1 MNPTAHPE
9 RLDPWR
15 ELQARFG
22 GAPRVLYVAGPLR
35 GDGSPE
41 AIAHNQAQMAAMA
54 RRLQELLPLAVLVV
68 PHLNFSFVDE
78 AGEGGLEVR
87 ARVLEACER
96 LLLRCDGMIQCG
108 ATLSPGMARE
118 KAVAERSGL
127 PVLAV
132 PGWPAAAGRFAAS
145 RVRPAARC
153 RTRRAVAGVPGY

>member
-1 MNPTAHPE
+1 MTPPAFPE

-15 ELQARFG
+15 EVQARFG
-22 GAPRVLYVAGPLR
+22 GTPQVLYVAGPLR

-54 RRLQELLPLAVLVV
+54 RRLQALLPAAVLVV

-78 AGEGGLEVR
+78 AGDGGLEVR

-108 ATLSPGMARE
+108 AHLSPGMARE

-127 PVLAV
+127 PVLEV
-132 PGWPAAAGRFAAS
+132 PGWPGTGIPTPGR
-145 RVRPAARC
+145 
-153 RTRRAVAGVPGY
+153 RRAPRAFAGAPGY